1 MTYQASLSES
11 NTLSLSQVVARLAE
25 NDRVDGVL
33 TIGTTSGEGLTPA
46 SDYDIVI
53 VLPEMPDGLEPYGV
67 THIAGR
73 FTDLLFV
80 TGQQLDEIL
89 ALSAPIDSHAWLG
102 RIIRWFENGRIA
114 FDRYGQLHAVRHKVQ
129 AASYLLPLAD
139 DGRAGWWRVNYN
151 LAQTRRMLT
160 ANDPVYRV
168 AAELRI
174 ALYGPTDLLFN
185 YFDIRNLPWTGDK
198 DAVRYLLSNDP
209 DYLAGF
215 RQFIA
220 EADPERRFA
229 LYEDL
234 AKRTIAPVG
243 ELWGASVTAL
253 AFHHTGAAD
262 HPTDQAERFW
272 DRLIA
277 VKDQDTQGDT
287 PAATG
292 QSQH

>member
-67 THIAGR
+67 THIDGR

-80 TGQQLDEIL
+80 TVQQLDEIL
-89 ALSAPIDSHAWLG
+89 GLSAPIESHVWLG
-102 RIIRWFENGRIA
+102 RIIRWFEEGRIA
-114 FDRYGQLHAVRHKVQ
+114 FDRRGQLHAVQHKVQ
-129 AASYLLPLAD
+129 VAPYLSPLAE
-139 DGRAGWWRVNYN
+139 DGRSGWWRINYN

-160 ANDPVYRV
+160 SDDPIY
-168 AAELRI
+168 RI
-174 ALYGPTDLLFN
+174 AADLRMVLYGPTDLLFN
-185 YFDIRNLPWTGDK
+185 YFGIRNLRWSGDK

-209 DYLAGF
+209 DYLADF
-215 RQFIA
+215 RQFVA
-220 EADPERRFA
+220 EANLERRLA

-234 AKRTIAPVG
+234 ARRTIAPVG
-243 ELWGASVTAL
+243 ELWEVGVTAL
-253 AFHHTGAAD
+253 AFHHTDAAD

-277 VKDQDTQGDT
+277 VKNPG
-287 PAATG
+287 
-292 QSQH
+292 